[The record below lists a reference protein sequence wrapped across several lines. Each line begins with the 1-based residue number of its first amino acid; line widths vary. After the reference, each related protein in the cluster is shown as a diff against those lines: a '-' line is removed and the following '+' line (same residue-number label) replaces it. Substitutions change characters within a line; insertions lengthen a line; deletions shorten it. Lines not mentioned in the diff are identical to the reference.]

1 MYIYTCECRIPV
13 RIYII
18 SFIHLYTYK
27 YTCIYIHVN
36 AAFLGVYICI
46 CIHVYIYT
54 DTYVHICI
62 CPRHSV
68 RWFLAGSHIPQWV
81 CDIPMTI
88 ELCVCLRLYA
98 IVCVRACM
106 CRRTLVCVYEY
117 THVFLSVCQYKCM
130 RIGNNMYFAS
140 VYIQLWCV
148 CRWFVNAYLCIW
160 IFCTSFIYPSIHE
173 QAPRCMLTE
182 TDLHTALLFI
192 EYIRMYIQTHT
203 YTDTERKQNS
213 KWESWLEWRGG
224 ERTILQQKH
233 RQPYPC
239 PKTGMCAWVCG
250 LMGARVFEGVRLNV
264 CFTMRVCVCVC
275 VCISQKCPSNVI
287 WGGYDW

>member
-224 ERTILQQKH
+224 GKNHSSAETPPALSLSKNWNVRV
-233 RQPYPC
+233 
-239 PKTGMCAWVCG
+239 GMWVDGCTCFWG
-250 LMGARVFEGVRLNV
+250 CEIECVFHNV
-264 CFTMRVCVCVC
+264 CMCVCVC
-275 VCISQKCPSNVI
+275 MHFPKVPK
-287 WGGYDW
+287 